1 MPSRNEFQRYVT
13 AWWITE
19 EGIKM
24 KSPEMNWVK
33 FNELLDEP
41 QDQKWGL
48 IPLLQKVQ
56 ESFGYIPPESIEPIA
71 DSLKLPPSHVQG
83 VITFYAGFST
93 HPKGKC
99 VLKVC
104 RGTACHVKGG
114 KSILKLIQKDL
125 NLEEGETSPDYQFT
139 LETAACLGACF
150 LAPAMMVDR
159 EYYGK
164 LNPIKVT
171 SVLGEH
177 RKEKEED

>member
-1 MPSRNEFQRYVT
+1 MKPPEF
-13 AWWITE
+13 
-19 EGIKM
+19 
-24 KSPEMNWVK
+24 NWEQ
-33 FNELLDEP
+33 FSTLIEQHP
-41 QDQKWGL
+41 QEKWGL

-56 ESFGYIPPESIEPIA
+56 EAFGYIPPEAIEPIA
-71 DSLKLPPSHVQG
+71 DTLNLYPSQVQG
-83 VITFYAGFST
+83 VITFYSGFST
-93 HPKGKC
+93 EPKGKC

-125 NLEEGETSPDYQFT
+125 DLQEGETSPDYQFT

-171 SVLGEH
+171 SVLGEY
-177 RKEKEED
+177 RKEKGED

>member
-1 MPSRNEFQRYVT
+1 
-13 AWWITE
+13 
-19 EGIKM
+19 M
-24 KSPEMNWVK
+24 KPTEMNWEK
-33 FNELLDEP
+33 FSEIIQNN
-41 QDQKWGL
+41 QTKKWGL

-56 ESFGYIPPESIEPIA
+56 ESFGYVPPETIEPIA
-71 DSLKLPPSHVQG
+71 ESLNLYPSEVQG
-83 VITFYAGFST
+83 VLTFYAGFST
-93 HPKGKC
+93 EPKGKY

-114 KSILKLIQKDL
+114 KSILRLIQKDL
-125 NLEEGETSPDYQFT
+125 DLDEGETSPDYQFT

-171 SVLGEH
+171 SILGEH
-177 RKEKEED
+177 RKEKGED

>member
-1 MPSRNEFQRYVT
+1 
-13 AWWITE
+13 
-19 EGIKM
+19 M
-24 KSPEMNWVK
+24 KATDIDWHGFSEIIDK
-33 FNELLDEP
+33 HK
-41 QDQKWGL
+41 QKKWAL
-48 IPLLQKVQ
+48 IPLLQEIQ
-56 ESFGYIPPESIEPIA
+56 ERFGYIPPVMIEPIA
-71 DSLKLPPSHVQG
+71 EALNLYPSRVQG

-93 HPKGKC
+93 EPRGKC

-114 KSILKLIQKDL
+114 KSILRVIQKDL

-164 LNPIKVT
+164 LNPTKVT
-171 SVLGEH
+171 SVLGEY
-177 RKEKEED
+177 RKPKGEE

>member
-1 MPSRNEFQRYVT
+1 MQP
-13 AWWITE
+13 TE
-19 EGIKM
+19 MDWQKLSKLI
-24 KSPEMNWVK
+24 
-33 FNELLDEP
+33 DTYP
-41 QDQKWGL
+41 QEKWGV

-56 ESFGYIPPESIEPIA
+56 ETFGYIPPEAIESIAE
-71 DSLKLPPSHVQG
+71 KLGIFPSQVQG

-93 HPKGKC
+93 EPKGKC

-114 KSILKLIQKDL
+114 KSILRLIQNDL
-125 NLEEGETSPDYQFT
+125 DLEEGETSPDYQFT

-171 SVLGEH
+171 SILGEH
-177 RKEKEED
+177 SKDKGED